1 MLAPKRPEFRPM
13 LSMLG
18 KVIQGFVSIVQAIQ
32 PFVSANPYRFRFS
45 IAPVVAHQ
53 VSSISFRMS
62 DPCEPARIGKYFKAD
77 PALLVINISRC
88 FHGIP
93 PIQCCVIGCHNCRVH
108 PSLTI
113 VKLYLQSGSR

>member
-1 MLAPKRPEFRPM
+1 M

-93 PIQCCVIGCHNCRVH
+93 LTMYARYPSAPGKTYWKAPREELAARV
-108 PSLTI
+108 
-113 VKLYLQSGSR
+113 